1 MCGRSSAI
9 ARLSHADLYQ
19 SRLIESTKVKEKES
33 LSRVGRTPVR
43 WNQRI
48 LKKVEVSA
56 LEEAAD
62 GDVIVKRR
70 NGRQATGE

>member
-19 SRLIESTKVKEKES
+19 SRLIKSTKVKEKES

-48 LKKVEVSA
+48 LKKMEVSA

-62 GDVIVKRR
+62 GDVIVKQR